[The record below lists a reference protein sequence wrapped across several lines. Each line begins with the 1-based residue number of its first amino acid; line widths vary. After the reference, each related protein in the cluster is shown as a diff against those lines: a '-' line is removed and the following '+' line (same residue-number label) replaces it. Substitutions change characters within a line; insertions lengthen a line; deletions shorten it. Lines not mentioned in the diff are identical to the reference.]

1 MYNKI
6 LTKADRKKY
15 SKLIEEMF
23 TLVPEMMARK
33 IPEANVNQAFIIDMV
48 LNVNR
53 EGDKVLCVGS
63 YEDTAYEYLKLKKLD
78 ITGICPEQNYSL
90 REYMEIVKGL
100 KTFDTIFAT
109 SVLEHIDNDEEFIE
123 DICKLLNPNGIAILT
138 VDFKE
143 TYNPNDKRSDKK
155 PDVDYRLY
163 TSKDYKRLSK
173 VLENNGCYFVDE
185 FVANSK
191 PDFSYE
197 GIKYSFSTMVFKRLK

>member
-15 SKLIEEMF
+15 SKLIEDMF

-53 EGDKVLCVGS
+53 KGDKVLCVGS
-63 YEDTAYEYLKLKKLD
+63 YEDTAYEYLKLKELD
-78 ITGICPEQNYSL
+78 IIGICPEQNYNL
-90 REYMEIVKGL
+90 HEYVGKENN
-100 KTFDTIFAT
+100 TFDIIFAT
-109 SVLEHIDNDEEFIE
+109 SVLEHVDNDEEFIE
-123 DICKLLNPNGIAILT
+123 DICKLLNPNGMAILT

-143 TYNPNDKRSDKK
+143 TYNPNDKRSNKK

-173 VLENNGCYFVDE
+173 VIEDNGCYFVDE
-185 FVANSK
+185 FTATSK
-191 PDFSYE
+191 PDFTYE
-197 GIKYSFSTMVFKRLK
+197 NIKYNFSTMVFKRLK